1 MKKKL
6 LNEIKIRSAVL
17 KIFSMSGL
25 KEWFKKKI
33 NQDSE
38 EEAEVFEDDFDNY
51 IRSTKLIIFM
61 MLGLKREVL

>member
-33 NQDSE
+33 NQNSE
-38 EEAEVFEDDFDNY
+38 EEAEVFEDVFGEDF
-51 IRSTKLIIFM
+51 
-61 MLGLKREVL
+61 

>member
-6 LNEIKIRSAVL
+6 LNEIKIRSAML

-33 NQDSE
+33 
-38 EEAEVFEDDFDNY
+38 
-51 IRSTKLIIFM
+51 K
-61 MLGLKREVL
+61 